1 MIMSIPDWFFIRKC
15 NVYSAFWVNKVVSGQ
30 CFISQPWGPSFARHL
45 WKCGDDGAV
54 IIRTGHKSVSFHV
67 SQTRAQTK
75 SSDRRHL
82 CSKHTMWN
90 MCKAIIARKNWPPFC
105 HSANSCTA
113 ITIDNWGCWRWFLA
127 HWNIALESC
136 KTQSAPN
143 ERYNFPKMRVGV
155 KGRLEFFRKF
165 IRFCSGT
172 LP

>member
-1 MIMSIPDWFFIRKC
+1 MQCIFSILGQQGCLRTVF
-15 NVYSAFWVNKVVSGQ
+15 YQSAMRAKFCKVIVKMWRWWDRYNMHRPQ
-30 CFISQPWGPSFARHL
+30 ISLLPG
-45 WKCGDDGAV
+45 
-54 IIRTGHKSVSFHV
+54 

-90 MCKAIIARKNWPPFC
+90 MCKALIARKNWPPFC
-105 HSANSCTA
+105 KFLHRHN
-113 ITIDNWGCWRWFLA
+113 NWQWWCWRWFLA

-165 IRFCSGT
+165 IRVGT
-172 LP
+172 LTCL